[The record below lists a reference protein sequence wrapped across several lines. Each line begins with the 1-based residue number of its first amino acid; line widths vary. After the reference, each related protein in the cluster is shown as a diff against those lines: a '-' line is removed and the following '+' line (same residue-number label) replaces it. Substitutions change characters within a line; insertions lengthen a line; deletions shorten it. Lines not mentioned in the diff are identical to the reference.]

1 MLELKFFSVTVCGT
15 SCVSMLVDELH
26 GLAENAKEWDFPYN
40 IGIVVRCVPNMGKTF
55 RRFCKAE
62 NYLTIDIREKNSE
75 YMVLSKN
82 EQRERL
88 GTLLFYY
95 FEESINKYPQYAD
108 KPQRAYLISKVE
120 QWLLEHNWLRGKIE
134 QARLLLQDG
143 TDLFEVS
150 RLLNMSLEEIED
162 IFLVM
167 HETKKRTQIHKDN
180 ILANKGWRYT

>member
-1 MLELKFFSVTVCGT
+1 MELKFFSVTVCGT
-15 SCVSMLVDELH
+15 SCVSMLVEEFH
-26 GLAENAKEWDFPYN
+26 GMEAIAKDWDFPYSIL
-40 IGIVVRCVPNMGKTF
+40 IGVRCGPNMGKTF
-55 RRFCKAE
+55 RRFYKAE
-62 NYLTIDIREKNSE
+62 NYLNIDIREKDSE

-88 GTLLFYY
+88 GKLLFHY
-95 FEESINKYPQYAD
+95 FAESINKYPQYAD
-108 KPQRAYLISKVE
+108 KLQRAYLISQVE

-167 HETKKRTQIHKDN
+167 HETEKRIQIHKDN
-180 ILANKGWRYT
+180 LLANKGWPYT

>member
-1 MLELKFFSVTVCGT
+1 MGWKPLQKTGIFHTAL
-15 SCVSMLVDELH
+15 L
-26 GLAENAKEWDFPYN
+26 
-40 IGIVVRCVPNMGKTF
+40 IGVRCGSNMGKTF
-55 RRFCKAE
+55 RRFYKAE
-62 NYLTIDIREKNSE
+62 NYLTIDIREEDSE

-88 GTLLFYY
+88 GMLLFHY
-95 FEESINKYPQYAD
+95 FAESINKYPQYAD

-134 QARLLLQDG
+134 QARLLMQDG

-150 RLLNMSLEEIED
+150 QLLNMSLEEIED
-162 IFLVM
+162 IFLAL

-180 ILANKGWRYT
+180 LLANKGWPYT

>member
-1 MLELKFFSVTVCGT
+1 MLELKFFSDALRGT
-15 SCVSMLVDELH
+15 NCVSMLVDELH
-26 GLAENAKEWDFPYN
+26 GLEENAKEWDFPYSII
-40 IGIVVRCVPNMGKTF
+40 IGVRCGPNMGKTF
-55 RRFCKAE
+55 RRFYKAE
-62 NYLTIDIREKNSE
+62 NYLTIDIREKDSE

-88 GTLLFYY
+88 GKLLFHY

-120 QWLLEHNWLRGKIE
+120 QWLMEHNWLRGKIE

-150 RLLNMSLEEIED
+150 QLLNMSLEEIED
-162 IFLVM
+162 IFLAL
-167 HETKKRTQIHKDN
+167 HETEKRTQIHKDN
-180 ILANKGWRYT
+180 LLANKGWPYT